1 MQFDYP
7 HSLGTEEA
15 SKRIHVLCQYL
26 LNRHGIKVDWDG
38 TTGRFDGKYLM
49 VTIQGRMDVEENR
62 VHFDG
67 KDPGMLWRKKAVNYL
82 KEKLE
87 TYLDPNTPIEE
98 LPTDK

>member
-26 LNRHGIKVDWDG
+26 LNRHGIKVDWVG